1 MDPFDQYIALVREY
15 VNQRRSMGRPVRHW
29 DARSDSRAVKHGERP
44 RDNLVLKENT
54 AVELGGP
61 ETASCWFT
69 LWTGDTSLLSD
80 RRATVIG
87 PDVQDGFQSRLP
99 FGQVTLVAGRSLEEH
114 SLIEIEKALHTAER
128 IPGYS
133 VRRTGGKVWARVS
146 HDALHSGFS
155 LQALGDRI
163 TRHPRRSLPD
173 VDAAEILF
181 VTSCEEDVHALD
193 TIGAQVRKL
202 SHDLRRRRLV
212 RAADGGLECQSTLS
226 CDECPDRPVCD
237 DIRELI
243 SVRKKGTAQG

>member
-15 VNQRRSMGRPVRHW
+15 VDQRSSMGRPVRHW
-29 DARSDSRAVKHGERP
+29 DARPDSRAVKHGERP
-44 RDNLVLKENT
+44 RDSLVLKENT

-69 LWTGDTSLLSD
+69 LWTGNTSLLSD
-80 RRATVIG
+80 GRTSLIG
-87 PDVQDGFQSRLP
+87 PDVPDGLQSRLP
-99 FGQVTLVAGRSLEEH
+99 FGQVTLVASESLQEH
-114 SLIEIEKALHTAER
+114 SLIEIERALHTAER

-146 HDALHSGFS
+146 HDAFDGGFS
-155 LQALGDRI
+155 LQALGERV
-163 TRHPRRSLPD
+163 TQHLRTGLPG

-181 VTSCEEDVHALD
+181 VTSCEEDVRALE

-202 SHDLRRRRLV
+202 SHDLRRQRLV
-212 RAADGGLECQSTLS
+212 RAADGALECQSTLS
-226 CDECPDRPVCD
+226 CEECPDRPVCD

-243 SVRKKGTAQG
+243 SVRKKSTT